1 MILRPATTSDVGAVH
16 ALEQV
21 VFGTDAWSEASVRE
35 ELTGQ
40 RRAAMVARASAPTG
54 DEGSLVGYAV
64 VASAG
69 DVVDVQRIV
78 VHPTHR
84 RQGLARRLL
93 AAVLADV
100 PQRVLLE
107 VAADNEAAIGLYEG
121 TGFTEVAR
129 RERYYRDGSDALVMQ
144 RPARGNIGVTR

>member
-69 DVVDVQRIV
+69 DVVDVQRIA